1 MLNSFHYSNE
11 SMNVYIQLRIR
22 FHLNRLSSCLTTI
35 YGLNEIKSKWI
46 LTWKK
51 IWARFTVLCFL
62 YLSPK
67 EKIIALNR
75 YIPIFDRSYFNIP
88 SLNQPD
94 ETKQQQQV
102 ENQPISRL
110 FFRNDQ
116 MRQSAHRPE
125 IKFGW
130 RAFTSAL
137 TRVPPCDTRQM
148 STSRR
153 HVGREKEDKKG
164 KQDSVSS
171 IVPLPPSSTSR
182 YPCKSMADNRADNRR
197 HGRGSNFATKYIDLS
212 P

>member
-1 MLNSFHYSNE
+1 
-11 SMNVYIQLRIR
+11 MNVYIQLRIR

-51 IWARFTVLCFL
+51 IWARLTVLCFL

-75 YIPIFDRSYFNIP
+75 YIPIFDRSYFNTP

-137 TRVPPCDTRQM
+137 TRVPPCDRCRLVVVTWDAKKKTKRENKILFLR
-148 STSRR
+148 SSPSPHRRR
-153 HVGREKEDKKG
+153 HVTHVKVWLTTELTIDATGEVR
-164 KQDSVSS
+164 
-171 IVPLPPSSTSR
+171 ILRPST
-182 YPCKSMADNRADNRR
+182 
-197 HGRGSNFATKYIDLS
+197 
-212 P
+212 

>member
-75 YIPIFDRSYFNIP
+75 YIPIFDRSYFNTP

-148 STSRR
+148 STSCR

>member
-11 SMNVYIQLRIR
+11 STNVYIQLRIR

-51 IWARFTVLCFL
+51 IWARLTVLCFL

-75 YIPIFDRSYFNIP
+75 YIPIFDRSYFNTP

-110 FFRNDQ
+110 FFRNEAIRWD
-116 MRQSAHRPE
+116 
-125 IKFGW
+125 
-130 RAFTSAL
+130 RARTGQRSNSVDERLQARWHVSL
-137 TRVPPCDTRQM
+137 RVTRDRCRLVVVT
-148 STSRR
+148 
-153 HVGREKEDKKG
+153 
-164 KQDSVSS
+164 
-171 IVPLPPSSTSR
+171 
-182 YPCKSMADNRADNRR
+182 
-197 HGRGSNFATKYIDLS
+197 
-212 P
+212 

>member
-75 YIPIFDRSYFNIP
+75 YIPIFDRSYFNTP

-110 FFRNDQ
+110 LFRNDQ
-116 MRQSAHRPE
+116 MRQSAQARDQ
-125 IKFGW
+125 I
-130 RAFTSAL
+130 RLTSVYK
-137 TRVPPCDTRQM
+137 RVDTCP
-148 STSRR
+148 
-153 HVGREKEDKKG
+153 
-164 KQDSVSS
+164 SVW
-171 IVPLPPSSTSR
+171 
-182 YPCKSMADNRADNRR
+182 
-197 HGRGSNFATKYIDLS
+197 HATDVD
-212 P
+212 